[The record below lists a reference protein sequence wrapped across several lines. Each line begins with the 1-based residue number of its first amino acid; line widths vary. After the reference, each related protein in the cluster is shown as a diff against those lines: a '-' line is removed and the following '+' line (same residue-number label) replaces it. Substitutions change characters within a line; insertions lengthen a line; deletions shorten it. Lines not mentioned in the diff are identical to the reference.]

1 MPRHKYVRLALFVC
15 LGVIAAGVYSS
26 AAEEK
31 EKRGAQAPNA
41 KARRDAAKMAY
52 EGSFQ
57 HHLEQPEGMPGEVGY
72 FHDWSVR
79 WMQAERD
86 LSQTKAERIAAVE
99 GHLKRM
105 QFWKELLDAKVKEG
119 EAPKYTA
126 SAGEFFHLEAED
138 WLTAA
143 RAERK

>member
-1 MPRHKYVRLALFVC
+1 MPPHKYLRLALFVC
-15 LGVIAAGVYSS
+15 LGLVAAGVYSL

-31 EKRGAQAPNA
+31 GKPGAQAPNA
-41 KARRDAAKMAY
+41 RARRDAAKMVY

-57 HHLEQPEGMPGEVGY
+57 HHLEQPEGMPAEVGY

-86 LSQTKAERIAAVE
+86 LSQTKAEQIAALE

-105 QFWKELLDAKVKEG
+105 QFWKELLDARVKDG
-119 EAPKYTA
+119 QASKYAA
-126 SAGEFFHLEAED
+126 SAGEFFRLEAED
-138 WLTAA
+138 WLAAA
-143 RAERK
+143 RAEGK